1 MLTSKRLYTIILLL
15 SEGEYFMSEELDKI
29 RMYIMFISVLF
40 FLAAG
45 IFTLRGYFHDIWY
58 FALMGT
64 CVFFLGLVCFIFS
77 FIYPIIYKAEIMIEE
92 MDEEN
97 KKNERK

>member
-1 MLTSKRLYTIILLL
+1 
-15 SEGEYFMSEELDKI
+15 MSEELDKI

-45 IFTLRGYFHDIWY
+45 ILTLRGYFHDIWY

-64 CVFFLGLVCFIFS
+64 CAFLLGLVCFIFALL
-77 FIYPIIYKAEIMIEE
+77 YPIIYKAEIMIDE

>member
-45 IFTLRGYFHDIWY
+45 IF
-58 FALMGT
+58 
-64 CVFFLGLVCFIFS
+64 FLGLVCFIFS
-77 FIYPIIYKAEIMIEE
+77 FIYPIVYRAEIMIEE